1 MYAVI
6 ATGGK
11 QCPVEP
17 GKKYWIEKLDQA
29 VGSKV
34 VFDDVLACRAGD
46 DFLIGQ
52 PTVSSVQVIAE
63 IVAHGRAEK
72 VEIIKF
78 RRRKHS
84 MKRAGHRQ
92 DQTCV
97 LIKEIKGVSA
107 PKAATTTTAKAAAP
121 KVKAE
126 AKKPAAKKPA
136 AKKTEAK
143 AKTVKKTSRST
154 TKKATPAKKQTK
166 KD

>member
-17 GKKYWIEKLDQA
+17 GKKYWIEKVDQA

-63 IVAHGRAEK
+63 VVAHGRAEK

-107 PKAATTTTAKAAAP
+107 PKAAATTTAKSAP
-121 KVKAE
+121 KAKAE
-126 AKKPAAKKPA
+126 TKKPAAKKPA

-143 AKTVKKTSRST
+143 AKTVKKTSGST